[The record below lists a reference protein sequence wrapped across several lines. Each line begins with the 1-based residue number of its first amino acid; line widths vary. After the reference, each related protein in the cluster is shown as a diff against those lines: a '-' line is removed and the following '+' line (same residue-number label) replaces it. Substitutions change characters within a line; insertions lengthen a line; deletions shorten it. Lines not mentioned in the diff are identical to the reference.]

1 MALGPA
7 LRMVGRWLMAAS
19 YVAVGVSHFTNP
31 TFFLAIMP
39 PYLPWHEELV
49 ALSGVAE
56 IVGGVGVLFPATRRL
71 AGWWI
76 IALLIAVYPANIH
89 MLINDVYPPGVEP
102 NRLMLWLRMPV
113 QFIFGLW
120 ALWACE
126 IWPKP
131 KRAAADP
138 ATR

>member
-1 MALGPA
+1 MPRTL
-7 LRMVGRWLMAAS
+7 LF
-19 YVAVGVSHFTNP
+19 AV
-31 TFFLAIMP
+31 
-39 PYLPWHEELV
+39 
-49 ALSGVAE
+49 
-56 IVGGVGVLFPATRRL
+56 
-71 AGWWI
+71 

-131 KRAAADP
+131 KRAAADS